1 MKTPY
6 YRMMEVLRFLL
17 LLVTCT
23 LLSYALITVLAK
35 SLLPDHPYQLP
46 TGDAVKVAKLVNAPE
61 PEDLDGY
68 VARLQLFYMTGE

>member
-23 LLSYALITVLAK
+23 LLSYALIAVLAK
-35 SLLPDHPYQLP
+35 SLLPDHHQLP
-46 TGDAVKVAKLVNAPE
+46 AGDAVKVAKLVNATE

-68 VARLQLFYMTGE
+68 AARLQLFYMTGE